1 MNIDLSIVN
10 TAVEWMPTK
19 FYRDKIQMELIAIV
33 FALQLVFY
41 KQPIYKQ
48 LALGLQIAKQRSG
61 LNPFSESN
69 GKN

>member
-10 TAVEWMPTK
+10 IAVEWMPTK

-48 LALGLQIAKQRSG
+48 LALGLPIAK
-61 LNPFSESN
+61 
-69 GKN
+69 

>member
-33 FALQLVFY
+33 FTLQLVFY

-48 LALGLQIAKQRSG
+48 LALGLQIAKQRSE

-69 GKN
+69 SKN

>member
-10 TAVEWMPTK
+10 TAVEWMATK

>member
-10 TAVEWMPTK
+10 TAVEWMPLK

>member
-41 KQPIYKQ
+41 KQ

>member
-10 TAVEWMPTK
+10 TAVEWMPLK

-33 FALQLVFY
+33 FALQLVF
-41 KQPIYKQ
+41 YKQ